1 MHKLYEDEGKFNFI
15 YQLPQILY
23 SSLISIVLNTLLKIL
38 ALSEEEIINLKKM
51 KRRKNKGDIEKKEV
65 EIKDKMKIKFIAY
78 FIVSTIFLFFFW
90 YYLSMFCS
98 IYRNTQIHLISD
110 TLISF
115 GLSFIYPL
123 GIYLLPGLFRIP
135 ALSNKK
141 NKRKY
146 LYQISNMLQLL

>member
-1 MHKLYEDEGKFNFI
+1 MHKLYEDEGKFIFI

-90 YYLSMFCS
+90 
-98 IYRNTQIHLISD
+98 
-110 TLISF
+110 
-115 GLSFIYPL
+115 FICRCFV
-123 GIYLLPGLFRIP
+123 LFIEI
-135 ALSNKK
+135 LKF
-141 NKRKY
+141 
-146 LYQISNMLQLL
+146 I